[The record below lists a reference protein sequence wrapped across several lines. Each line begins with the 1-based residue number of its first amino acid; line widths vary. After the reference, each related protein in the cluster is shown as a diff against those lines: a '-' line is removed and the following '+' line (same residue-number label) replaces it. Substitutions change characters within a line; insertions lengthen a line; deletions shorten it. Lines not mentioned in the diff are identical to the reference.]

1 MLPRLTWTLLALCWP
16 SRVTVPMSGDAASS
30 LRARNRQN
38 PSVCRALRQRSTS
51 GAGGSTPTRTV
62 DARSVQLQMSPAARR
77 GAGEEEEGESESD
90 EWEEGG
96 TDEEEEGEEEVVE
109 PHRRVLCCYCCTPHV
124 IVMIIILVATLAV
137 HHPRSM
143 T

>member
-1 MLPRLTWTLLALCWP
+1 MLPQVTWTLLALCWP
-16 SRVTVPMSGDAASS
+16 SRVTVPMSCDAASS

-77 GAGEEEEGESESD
+77 GASEEEEGESESD

-96 TDEEEEGEEEVVE
+96 TDEEEEGEEEVK

-124 IVMIIILVATLAV
+124 IVMIIILAATLAV
-137 HHPRSM
+137 HHLRSM

>member
-1 MLPRLTWTLLALCWP
+1 
-16 SRVTVPMSGDAASS
+16 MSGDAASS

-62 DARSVQLQMSPAARR
+62 DARSVQLQMAPAARR
-77 GAGEEEEGESESD
+77 GASEEEGESESD

-96 TDEEEEGEEEVVE
+96 TDEEEEGEEEVE

-137 HHPRSM
+137 HHLRSM
-143 T
+143 A

>member
-1 MLPRLTWTLLALCWP
+1 MLRRVTRTLLALCWP

-62 DARSVQLQMSPAARR
+62 DARSVQLQMAPAARR
-77 GAGEEEEGESESD
+77 GAGEEEEGDSESD

-96 TDEEEEGEEEVVE
+96 TDEEEEGEEEGE
-109 PHRRVLCCYCCTPHV
+109 PHRRGLCCYCCTPHV

-137 HHPRSM
+137 HHLRLM